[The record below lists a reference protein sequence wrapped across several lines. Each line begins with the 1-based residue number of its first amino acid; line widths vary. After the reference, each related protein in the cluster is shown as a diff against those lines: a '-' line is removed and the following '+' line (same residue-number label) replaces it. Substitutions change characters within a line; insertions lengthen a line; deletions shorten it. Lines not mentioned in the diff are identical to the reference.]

1 MQNHGAQGESPE
13 NEQDDLQDNQS
24 GTPESDSGS
33 SSDEDDALNPQ
44 LANDPDAVHDHQVKK
59 FLKDLQKVGPFSK
72 QILNYSYPPL
82 LYQRGDDS
90 EDEDGD
96 QGEGEDLGDDYEDD
110 DLSHNQSLDDQ
121 MGDLRGRELGDP
133 DDLDEENADLR
144 QQQMDELGLDGLG
157 GMEDGDS
164 AEDKHLEHMIDG
176 LFAQNGVDD
185 SQPDGVIHEPGAA
198 ASPGAGIENVD
209 VSDIQKMINRS
220 GESASPGLDQLDQDM
235 LDGLHLDGDVLD
247 DAGPM
252 MAEFARDNQDLYN
265 NLKQAV
271 RQHDADGVEPEIAM
285 GDDDMH
291 ALRDDLG
298 DEGLMRIDDGF
309 GDPDDDVLDYGAISG
324 DPRHQLYE

>member
-1 MQNHGAQGESPE
+1 
-13 NEQDDLQDNQS
+13 
-24 GTPESDSGS
+24 
-33 SSDEDDALNPQ
+33 
-44 LANDPDAVHDHQVKK
+44 
-59 FLKDLQKVGPFSK
+59 
-72 QILNYSYPPL
+72 
-82 LYQRGDDS
+82 
-90 EDEDGD
+90 
-96 QGEGEDLGDDYEDD
+96 
-110 DLSHNQSLDDQ
+110 

-157 GMEDGDS
+157 GMEDADS

-176 LFAQNGVDD
+176 LFAQNRADG

-265 NLKQAV
+265 NLKQVV
-271 RQHDADGVEPEIAM
+271 RQHEADGIEPEIAM
-285 GDDDMH
+285 GDAGMNI
-291 ALRDDLG
+291 ARGGPG

-309 GDPDDDVLDYGAISG
+309 GDADNDLLDYGVIG
-324 DPRHQLYE
+324 GNPRQRRQKK